1 MAQIKLKIVEVLWR
15 DHIGFNGWVDLADCI
30 NEKEDPAM
38 TVGYLIYEDKKAFF
52 LAQSISE
59 TGDYGDV
66 IKILKA
72 TIVRKRC
79 LV

>member
-1 MAQIKLKIVEVLWR
+1 MAQIKLKVVEILWR
-15 DHIGFNGWVDLADCI
+15 DHIGFNGWVELENCI
-30 NEKEDPAM
+30 KESEEPAR
-38 TVGYLIYEDKKAFF
+38 TVGYLIHENKKAFF

-59 TGDYGDV
+59 TGDFGDV